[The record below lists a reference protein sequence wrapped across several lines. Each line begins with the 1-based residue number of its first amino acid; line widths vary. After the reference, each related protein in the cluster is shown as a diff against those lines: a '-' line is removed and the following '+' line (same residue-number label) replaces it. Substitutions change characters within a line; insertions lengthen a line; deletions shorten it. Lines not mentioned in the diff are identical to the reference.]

1 MSTVRLGDLDFELR
15 RSPDRSTVGIT
26 VERDGRLVLS
36 APESASLEDIE
47 RVVSTKKTWIYTK
60 IAEKEP
66 LVQSA
71 PRKEFV
77 SGEGF
82 FYLGRSYRL
91 KVVDADQD
99 EEKLRFYRSRFELRR
114 DAKSEG
120 RALFIEWYSGHLRTV
135 LKRHLSRLAPRVPV
149 EYRSMQIRNLGF
161 NWGTCGKNQ
170 DLYFHWRVAMLPHRI
185 VEYVVTHELV
195 HLVEKKHSSE
205 FWSKVETILPDCG
218 ESVRWLA
225 ENGVLYNL

>member
-1 MSTVRLGDLDFELR
+1 MSTVRLGALDFELR
-15 RSPDRSTVGIT
+15 RSSDRSTVGIT
-26 VERDGRLVLS
+26 VERDGSLVLS
-36 APESASLEDIE
+36 APESASLDDLEK
-47 RVVSTKKTWIYTK
+47 VVNAKKTWIYTK
-60 IAEKEP
+60 IAEKMP

-71 PRKEFV
+71 PKKEFV

-91 KVVDADQD
+91 KVVDAEQD
-99 EEKLRFYRSRFELRR
+99 VEKFRFYRSRFELRR

-120 RALFIEWYSGHLRTV
+120 HALFTEWYSEHLRPV
-135 LKRHLSRLAPRVPV
+135 LERHLSRLAPRVPV
-149 EYRSMQIRNLGF
+149 EYRSVQIRNLGF

-170 DLYFHWRVAMLPHRI
+170 DLYFHWRVAMFPHKI

-218 ESVRWLA
+218 ERIRWLA

>member
-1 MSTVRLGDLDFELR
+1 MSTVRLGDLDFEIR
-15 RSPDRSTVGIT
+15 RSSDRSTVGIT
-26 VERDGRLVLS
+26 VERDGSLVLS
-36 APESASLEDIE
+36 APESASLDDLEK
-47 RVVSTKKTWIYTK
+47 VVNTKKTWIYTK

-66 LVQSA
+66 LIQSA

-91 KVVDADQD
+91 KVVDAGQD
-99 EEKLRFYRSRFELRR
+99 VEKLRFYRSRFELRR

-120 RALFIEWYSGHLRTV
+120 RALFMEWYSEHLRPV
-135 LKRHLSRLAPRVPV
+135 LERHLSRLAPRVPV
-149 EYRSMQIRNLGF
+149 KYRSVQIRNLGF

-185 VEYVVTHELV
+185 VEYVVTHELT
-195 HLVEKKHSSE
+195 HLIEKKHSPE

-218 ESVRWLA
+218 ERVRWLSD
-225 ENGVLYNL
+225 NGVLYNI